1 MLQDWY
7 EESLTTW
14 PDLLDRQAVAHE
26 NRTFLAMDDKAV
38 SYGAFR
44 AEVDRV
50 ARGLLSLGV
59 QKDDVVAI
67 YMTNSIDWVICQF
80 AIYKTG
86 AILLPL
92 YSYYRESELTYAL
105 TQAGVSALIMQDQFL
120 GKVDALAIARTAIPE
135 LDSAT
140 ASAFESAAIP
150 SLRNVIRVGEGAD
163 LPSRHSLDD
172 VIARGADIPPEDL
185 AERQQRISPFDVM
198 NIMYTSGTTGFP
210 KGGMSMHVTNLV
222 TTHQWSKLAGL
233 GPDDVILCH
242 VPLFTNFG
250 GLYGAPLGLRNGARV
265 VITEQFDAA
274 QSLRLIESE
283 GVTYIPGTPS
293 MFRMMLDHPDIAR
306 RDLSSVRG
314 GHVAGAPLTDATMR
328 DILEVLGARQIMQ
341 AWGLSECG
349 GLSTVS
355 TAEHPREKRLSTV
368 GKPLESTVLR
378 IINPDTGAI
387 VEQGAQG
394 EILLGDA
401 RPGSCVGMGY
411 WKMPEKT
418 RETIDPQGFFHTGD
432 VGFLDED
439 GYLHITGRVDD
450 MFTVGGFN
458 IYPAE
463 IEKRLE
469 EMEGV
474 REAHVVPVAD
484 HRMGNLPAAWIV
496 ADPATGPTAEV
507 VAQYVRAR
515 MTSQKVPRRV
525 FFCASE
531 DLPRTPVGKLRKKDL
546 IRMTQDRVAA
556 NPDAGLVAKTEDAR

>member
-1 MLQDWY
+1 MLEDWY
-7 EESLTTW
+7 EESLITW
-14 PDLLDRQAVAHE
+14 PDMLDRQAAAHE
-26 NRTFLAMDDKAV
+26 NRTFLSMDGRNV

-44 AEVDRV
+44 ADVHRV
-50 ARGLLSLGV
+50 ACGLLALGV
-59 QKDDVVAI
+59 QKNDVVAI
-67 YMTNSIDWVICQF
+67 FMTNSIDWVICQF

-105 TQAGVSALIMQDQFL
+105 TQAGVSVLIMQDQFL
-120 GKVDALAIARTAIPE
+120 GKVDALAIAKTAIPE
-135 LDSAT
+135 LETAT
-140 ASAFESAAIP
+140 ASAFESATIP
-150 SLRNVIRVGEGAD
+150 SLRHVIRVGEGAD

-172 VIARGADIPPEDL
+172 VIARGAAVPAEDL
-185 AERQQRISPFDVM
+185 AARQRLISPFNVM

-233 GPDDVILCH
+233 TPDDVILCH

-274 QSLRLIESE
+274 QSLRLIEEE
-283 GVTYIPGTPS
+283 GITYIPGTPS

-306 RDLSSVRG
+306 RNLSSVRG

-355 TAEHPREKRLSTV
+355 TAEHPREKRLTTV
-368 GKPLESTVLR
+368 GKPLESVVLR
-378 IINPDTGAI
+378 IINPETGAD
-387 VEQGAQG
+387 VAQGEQG

-401 RPGSCVGMGY
+401 RPGSCVGKGY
-411 WKMPEKT
+411 WKMHQKT

-432 VGFLDED
+432 VGFLDDE

-469 EMEGV
+469 QMQGV
-474 REAHVVPVAD
+474 REAHIVPVAD

-496 ADPATGPTAEV
+496 AEPANPPTAEA
-507 VAQYVRAR
+507 VAQHVRAG

-525 FFCASE
+525 FFCAPE
-531 DLPRTPVGKLRKKDL
+531 ELPRTPVGKLKKKDL
-546 IRMTQDRVAA
+546 IRITEDRIAA
-556 NPDAGLVAKTEDAR
+556 DPDAGLVVKTEDTP